1 MRSAVTSHPSVPCGY
16 PTGILGPLARPVGN
30 PCWVTMTERIAREQV
45 YGTPRHLDSLLVRTA
60 PGLRTL
66 RSAAWG
72 GASSDGRRSCLV
84 CLAGGRI
91 LLCLPR
97 SKRVLH
103 RSQGNETAR
112 SRVLVCLSQ
121 TRGDSRENVCG
132 QDRRPDVRPP
142 GECGQSAA
150 SAARL
155 GGSRASTSATRC
167 AARGESAPHAR
178 RGSGSRLS
186 AGTAWTSPRSPAR

>member
-1 MRSAVTSHPSVPCGY
+1 
-16 PTGILGPLARPVGN
+16 
-30 PCWVTMTERIAREQV
+30 MTERTAREQA

-72 GASSDGRRSCLV
+72 GTASAGRRSCLV
-84 CLAGGRI
+84 CLAGGRL

-121 TRGDSRENVCG
+121 TRGDSGENVSG

-142 GECGQSAA
+142 GGCGQSAA

-155 GGSRASTSATRC
+155 GCSPSSTLATRC
-167 AARGESAPHAR
+167 AAPDESAPHAR
-178 RGSGSRLS
+178 TGAGIRLS
-186 AGTAWTSPRSPAR
+186 AGTG

>member
-1 MRSAVTSHPSVPCGY
+1 MRSAVTSNPSLPCSY

-30 PCWVTMTERIAREQV
+30 PCWVTMTERTALEQA
-45 YGTPRHLDSLLVRTA
+45 YGTPRHLDSLLVSTA

-66 RSAAWG
+66 RSAARG
-72 GASSDGRRSCLV
+72 GSSSDGRRSCLV

-97 SKRVLH
+97 PKRVLH
-103 RSQGNETAR
+103 RSQGIETAW

-132 QDRRPDVRPP
+132 QDCRPDVRPP
-142 GECGQSAA
+142 GG
-150 SAARL
+150 
-155 GGSRASTSATRC
+155 
-167 AARGESAPHAR
+167 RG
-178 RGSGSRLS
+178 
-186 AGTAWTSPRSPAR
+186 